1 MTSPLAL
8 RPAPLRRLLAGAA
21 LVLLALPAAQAA
33 EQALRVTHYNPGAA
47 AIFPVSSTLVTGER
61 EAILIDAQFGK
72 SQAAKV
78 VDMIRASGK
87 KLSTI
92 YISHGDPDF
101 YFGLD
106 TVLAAFPDAKVV
118 ASEPTVRHIKE
129 TVDGK
134 LAYWGPKLG
143 ADAPART
150 VVPEVLAGNSL
161 TLEGRKLEIN
171 GLDSAQP
178 DRSFVWIPSLR
189 TVAGG
194 VVVFGN
200 LHVWMADTQTPKSH
214 QDWLATLAR
223 IEALKPKTVIP
234 GHYAQ
239 GAPLT
244 VESVR
249 YTAGYIRAFDAA
261 AAQAKDSAALIAAMK
276 AKYPQ
281 AGEPASLELSAKV
294 AKGEKKW

>member
-1 MTSPLAL
+1 M
-8 RPAPLRRLLAGAA
+8 
-21 LVLLALPAAQAA
+21 
-33 EQALRVTHYNPGAA
+33 THYNPGAA

-171 GLDSAQP
+171 GLDGAQP

-223 IEALKPKTVIP
+223 SRRSSQDRDPRPLRARRAADRGIGALHGRLHPRLRRGRRP
-234 GHYAQ
+234 GQ
-239 GAPLT
+239 
-244 VESVR
+244 
-249 YTAGYIRAFDAA
+249 
-261 AAQAKDSAALIAAMK
+261 DSAALIAAMK

-294 AKGEKKW
+294 AKGESGDPRALRASLRGAATDRQSRLRAAPVWGGRAGWVDSV

>member
-1 MTSPLAL
+1 MTSALAL

-33 EQALRVTHYNPGAA
+33 EQALHVTHYNPGTA
-47 AIFPVSSTLVTGER
+47 AIFPVSSTLVTGEH

-161 TLEGRKLEIN
+161 TLEGRKLEIT
-171 GLDSAQP
+171 GLDGPQP
-178 DRSFVWIPSLR
+178 DRSFVWIPSLQ

-223 IEALKPKTVIP
+223 IEALKPKAVIP

-294 AKGEKKW
+294 AKGEMKW

>member
-1 MTSPLAL
+1 M
-8 RPAPLRRLLAGAA
+8 
-21 LVLLALPAAQAA
+21 
-33 EQALRVTHYNPGAA
+33 THYNPGAA

-171 GLDSAQP
+171 GLDGAQP

-261 AAQAKDSAALIAAMK
+261 AAQAKDSSALIAAMK

-294 AKGEKKW
+294 AKGEMRW

>member
-1 MTSPLAL
+1 M
-8 RPAPLRRLLAGAA
+8 
-21 LVLLALPAAQAA
+21 
-33 EQALRVTHYNPGAA
+33 THYNPGAA

-171 GLDSAQP
+171 GLDGAQP

-294 AKGEKKW
+294 AKGEKVVTPEALRASPGAPPRTGKAGSVRPRSGEAGAGWVDSV

>member
-33 EQALRVTHYNPGAA
+33 KQALHVTHYNPGAA

-106 TVLAAFPDAKVV
+106 TVLAAFPDAKAV

-261 AAQAKDSAALIAAMK
+261 AAQAKDSSALIAAMK

-294 AKGEKKW
+294 AKGEMRW

>member
-1 MTSPLAL
+1 M
-8 RPAPLRRLLAGAA
+8 
-21 LVLLALPAAQAA
+21 
-33 EQALRVTHYNPGAA
+33 
-47 AIFPVSSTLVTGER
+47 
-61 EAILIDAQFGK
+61 
-72 SQAAKV
+72 
-78 VDMIRASGK
+78 
-87 KLSTI
+87 
-92 YISHGDPDF
+92 
-101 YFGLD
+101 
-106 TVLAAFPDAKVV
+106 LAAFPDAKVV

-150 VVPEVLAGNSL
+150 VVPEVLAGNNL

-171 GLDSAQP
+171 GLDGAQP
-178 DRSFVWIPSLR
+178 DRSFVWIRRCGPWRAAWSCSA
-189 TVAGG
+189 TC
-194 VVVFGN
+194 
-200 LHVWMADTQTPKSH
+200 VWMADTQTPKSH

-261 AAQAKDSAALIAAMK
+261 AARAKDSAALIAAMK

-294 AKGEKKW
+294 AKGEKVVTRSAARFPRGAPRTGKAGSVRPRSGEAGAGWVDSV

>member
-1 MTSPLAL
+1 M
-8 RPAPLRRLLAGAA
+8 
-21 LVLLALPAAQAA
+21 
-33 EQALRVTHYNPGAA
+33 
-47 AIFPVSSTLVTGER
+47 
-61 EAILIDAQFGK
+61 
-72 SQAAKV
+72 
-78 VDMIRASGK
+78 
-87 KLSTI
+87 
-92 YISHGDPDF
+92 
-101 YFGLD
+101 
-106 TVLAAFPDAKVV
+106 V

-171 GLDSAQP
+171 GLDGAQP

-261 AAQAKDSAALIAAMK
+261 AQAKDSAALIAAMK
-276 AKYPQ
+276 AKP
-281 AGEPASLELSAKV
+281 AGRRAGLFGAERQ
-294 AKGEKKW
+294 GRQG

>member
-1 MTSPLAL
+1 M
-8 RPAPLRRLLAGAA
+8 
-21 LVLLALPAAQAA
+21 
-33 EQALRVTHYNPGAA
+33 
-47 AIFPVSSTLVTGER
+47 
-61 EAILIDAQFGK
+61 
-72 SQAAKV
+72 
-78 VDMIRASGK
+78 
-87 KLSTI
+87 
-92 YISHGDPDF
+92 
-101 YFGLD
+101 
-106 TVLAAFPDAKVV
+106 V

-171 GLDSAQP
+171 GLDGAQP

-223 IEALKPKTVIP
+223 IEALKPRRDP
-234 GHYAQ
+234 RPLRAS
-239 GAPLT
+239 APLT

-281 AGEPASLELSAKV
+281 AGEPASWELSAKV
-294 AKGEKKW
+294 AKGEKW

>member
-171 GLDSAQP
+171 GLDGAQP

>member
-8 RPAPLRRLLAGAA
+8 RPTPLRRLLAGAA
-21 LVLLALPAAQAA
+21 LVLLALPATQAA
-33 EQALRVTHYNPGAA
+33 EQALHVTHYNPGAA

-294 AKGEKKW
+294 AKGEMRW

>member
-1 MTSPLAL
+1 MTSPS
-8 RPAPLRRLLAGAA
+8 PSAPLRRLLAGAA

-171 GLDSAQP
+171 GLDGAQP

-294 AKGEKKW
+294 AKGEKW